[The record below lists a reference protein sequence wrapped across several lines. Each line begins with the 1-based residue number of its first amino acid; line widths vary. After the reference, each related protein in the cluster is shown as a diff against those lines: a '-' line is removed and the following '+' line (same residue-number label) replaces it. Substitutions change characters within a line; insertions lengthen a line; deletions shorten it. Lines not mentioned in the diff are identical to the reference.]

1 MICQKNE
8 KAVIKSKP
16 LSNQPSETEFVFL
29 DGNIFPTGTRPV
41 LRRRTRLQ
49 GIDNFRAH
57 PIGGIMRSD

>member
-41 LRRRTRLQ
+41 LAAGPGYKGLIISALTRS
-49 GIDNFRAH
+49 AE
-57 PIGGIMRSD
+57 S